1 LRISLPRIGVK
12 INASA
17 APAHAPA
24 HRPAA
29 SDDQDEHDSED
40 DIDEDELDHGE
51 PDALASEDEDR
62 LGL

>member
-1 LRISLPRIGVK
+1 MSLPRIGVK

-29 SDDQDEHDSED
+29 SDGHDEHDSDED
-40 DIDEDELDHGE
+40 TDDEDDELDHGE
-51 PDALASEDEDR
+51 PDVLASEDEGR
-62 LGL
+62 CGL